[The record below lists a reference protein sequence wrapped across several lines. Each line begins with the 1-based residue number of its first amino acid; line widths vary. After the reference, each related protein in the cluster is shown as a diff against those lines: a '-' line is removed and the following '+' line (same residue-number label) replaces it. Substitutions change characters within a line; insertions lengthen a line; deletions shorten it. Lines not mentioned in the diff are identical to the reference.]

1 MCSSDSKLLVLYMLT
16 LCVST
21 PHSAGCFFGGEVRLQ
36 SQASVLS
43 DADPETER
51 AGGEVVPTLEIGDAP
66 KPRIPKVTSDSFIS
80 ELVSDREGQIS
91 CRDIPPAG
99 PSIPEEDHPE
109 KEVEDRASP
118 AQVLSPSQSG
128 EVDPQWSNV
137 DLEEAQMHLTS
148 GPGGDAAETSSLS
161 SVATYNLALEEPYG
175 PDEHPKWAWVSGG
188 GCLVECHTQLNWF
201 NSSTSTG
208 QSGTMLGCMMYCN
221 KIDIAMWRSAIVK
234 I

>member
-1 MCSSDSKLLVLYMLT
+1 MLT
-16 LCVST
+16 FCVTT
-21 PHSAGCFFGGEVRLQ
+21 PRSAGCFFGGEVRLE

-43 DADPETER
+43 DADPETEK
-51 AGGEVVPTLEIGDAP
+51 AVGGVVPTVEMGDSP

-91 CRDIPPAG
+91 RRDVPPAG

-128 EVDPQWSNV
+128 GLNPQWSNV
-137 DLEEAQMHLTS
+137 DLEEAQTHLS
-148 GPGGDAAETSSLS
+148 PGPGVDAADTCSLS

-188 GCLVECHTQLNWF
+188 GCLVDCHLQLNWF
-201 NSSTSTG
+201 HSSTSTG
-208 QSGTMLGCMMYCN
+208 QLGHLCIICVMELDDSLCP
-221 KIDIAMWRSAIVK
+221 
-234 I
+234 

>member
-1 MCSSDSKLLVLYMLT
+1 MLT
-16 LCVST
+16 FCAST
-21 PHSAGCFFGGEVRLQ
+21 PCSAGCFFGGEVRLE

-43 DADPETER
+43 DVDPDTER
-51 AGGEVVPTLEIGDAP
+51 AVGGLVPTPEMGDSP

-91 CRDIPPAG
+91 RRDLPPAG
-99 PSIPEEDHPE
+99 PSIPEEDHAE

-128 EVDPQWSNV
+128 GLNPQWSNV
-137 DLEEAQMHLTS
+137 DLEEAQTHLTS
-148 GPGGDAAETSSLS
+148 GPGVDAAETCSLS

-188 GCLVECHTQLNWF
+188 GCLVDCHLQLNWF

-208 QSGTMLGCMMYCN
+208 QLGHLCIICV
-221 KIDIAMWRSAIVK
+221 IEFDDSLCP
-234 I
+234 

>member
-1 MCSSDSKLLVLYMLT
+1 MLT
-16 LCVST
+16 FGVST
-21 PHSAGCFFGGEVRLQ
+21 PRSAGCFFGGEVRLE

-43 DADPETER
+43 DVDSDTER
-51 AGGEVVPTLEIGDAP
+51 AVGVLAPTPEMGDSP

-91 CRDIPPAG
+91 RRDVPPAA
-99 PSIPEEDHPE
+99 PSIPEEDHAE

-128 EVDPQWSNV
+128 GLNPQWSNV
-137 DLEEAQMHLTS
+137 DLEEAHTHLAS
-148 GPGGDAAETSSLS
+148 RPGVDAAETCSLS

-175 PDEHPKWAWVSGG
+175 PEEHPKWAWVSGG
-188 GCLVECHTQLNWF
+188 GCLVDCHLQLNWF

-208 QSGTMLGCMMYCN
+208 QQGHLCIIRVIECDDSLYP
-221 KIDIAMWRSAIVK
+221 
-234 I
+234 